1 MSFVN
6 NTTLETITAQL
17 GWRFGIGV
25 ALIIGGYVPLAL
37 IPVVTNSN
45 LHLGIKTALS
55 GLFAITPFLS
65 KIAAVA
71 VMGKPGFNLVKQ
83 HVARSFGRI
92 WPDRVSRT
100 RYRFGIALFA
110 LSIIFDLLVPYF
122 PGIFV
127 DWKSNPVLW
136 SIVGDVGIIV
146 SFFTLGGEFWNKVM
160 ALFSYDARV
169 VIATDSTTTTGPT

>member
-1 MSFVN
+1 MN
-6 NTTLETITAQL
+6 NVTLEASTTQL

-25 ALIIGGYVPLAL
+25 ALIVGGYVALAL
-37 IPVVTNSN
+37 IPLVTNSN
-45 LHLGIKTALS
+45 LHLGVKTSLS
-55 GLFAITPFLS
+55 GLLAITPFLS

-71 VMGKPGFNLVKQ
+71 VMGKSGFNLVKQ
-83 HVARSFGRI
+83 YVARFFGRI
-92 WPDRVSRT
+92 WQDRVSRT

-110 LSIIFDLLVPYF
+110 LSIMFQLLFPYF

-127 DWKSNPVLW
+127 DWKSNELLW

-146 SFFTLGGEFWNKVM
+146 SLIMLGGEFWNKVM

-169 VIATDSTTTTGPT
+169 VVATDSTTTTRPT